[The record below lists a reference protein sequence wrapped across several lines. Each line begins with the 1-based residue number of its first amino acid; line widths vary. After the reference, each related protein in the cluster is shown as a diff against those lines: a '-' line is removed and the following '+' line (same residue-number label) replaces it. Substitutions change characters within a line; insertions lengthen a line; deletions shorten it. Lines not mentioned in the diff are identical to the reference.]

1 MFISV
6 VHSLLSHSIPS
17 IRRRAMELLSAKLQ
31 HQSNFFLLVEDEAA
45 LLDLIPPVTAIAVG
59 QGSNEEAALNQ
70 QTAFFTLK
78 LLCRFMGASASS
90 SFRPVLD
97 VVVDTI
103 SPTTTTSTT
112 VLASAFLCLA
122 ELIQNLGV
130 QSLPHLPRYGANLV
144 ARLGDMSSIENHD
157 LLLLSVVTAVYKL
170 VETMP
175 QFLVPYLPPILKQVS
190 KLKSNPYSFEF
201 CSCIDVEFFALPDL
215 LFVDQTTC
223 QRETVTVA
231 VASSK
236 YPPLVG
242 NGQCAPFVGQQRY
255 ASVRRGDKYRLWRL

>member
-1 MFISV
+1 
-6 VHSLLSHSIPS
+6 
-17 IRRRAMELLSAKLQ
+17 MELLSAKLQ
-31 HQSNFFLLVEDEAA
+31 HQSNFFALAEDETV
-45 LLDLIPPVTAIAVG
+45 LLELIPSLTAIANG

-78 LLCRFMGASASS
+78 LLCRFMGSSVSS

-103 SPTTTTSTT
+103 SPTTTTTTT

-122 ELIQNLGV
+122 ELIQNLSV

-170 VETMP
+170 VETLP
-175 QFLVPYLPPILKQVS
+175 QFLVPYLPPILKQVT
-190 KLKSNPYSFEF
+190 L
-201 CSCIDVEFFALPDL
+201 DDL
-215 LFVDQTTC
+215 LFLN
-223 QRETVTVA
+223 R
-231 VASSK
+231 
-236 YPPLVG
+236 
-242 NGQCAPFVGQQRY
+242 
-255 ASVRRGDKYRLWRL
+255 

>member
-31 HQSNFFLLVEDEAA
+31 HQSNFFALAQDEGV
-45 LLDLIPPVTAIAVG
+45 LMELIPSLTTIANG
-59 QGSNEEAALNQ
+59 QGSNEEAVLNQ

-78 LLCRFMGASASS
+78 LLCRFMGPTVSS

-97 VVVDTI
+97 VVVETI
-103 SPTTTTSTT
+103 SPTKTSSTT

-130 QSLPHLPRYGANLV
+130 LSLPHLPRYGPNLV
-144 ARLGDMSSIENHD
+144 ARLGDMSSMENHD

-170 VETMP
+170 VETLP
-175 QFLVPYLPPILKQVS
+175 QFLVPYLPPILKQV
-190 KLKSNPYSFEF
+190 
-201 CSCIDVEFFALPDL
+201 IFFN
-215 LFVDQTTC
+215 V
-223 QRETVTVA
+223 V
-231 VASSK
+231 
-236 YPPLVG
+236 
-242 NGQCAPFVGQQRY
+242 
-255 ASVRRGDKYRLWRL
+255 